1 MRLSKYDHEL
11 LSQIDELLL
20 SENEGVRELIQQAMV
35 MQALSKD
42 GDDKLKDKIIG
53 PFQKMMHALQYAEDR
68 ISSLEN
74 QMRNQDHNN
83 ATTGGYWTTT
93 TDNTAYPA
101 IGSIWQAGLGPSIV
115 YSGDNTSS
123 LDQEYLDKLSG
134 WVKMAPKMSVKG
146 DK

>member
-42 GDDKLKDKIIG
+42 GNDKLKDKIIG

-83 ATTGGYWTTT
+83 ATTGG
-93 TDNTAYPA
+93 
-101 IGSIWQAGLGPSIV
+101 
-115 YSGDNTSS
+115 
-123 LDQEYLDKLSG
+123 
-134 WVKMAPKMSVKG
+134 
-146 DK
+146 